1 MKSFDEFIE
10 LKNIIVCVGSVTA
23 VGHSSVAGYGE
34 STYYVI
40 QLYLCNVTT
49 PVILNY
55 DTAEECLSD
64 YAKLREAL
72 MPQRCVGV
80 EE

>member
-1 MKSFDEFIE
+1 MSYINEFIE
-10 LKNIIVCVGSVTA
+10 LKNIIVSTELITA

-55 DTAEECLSD
+55 ETEEECLSD

-72 MPQRCVGV
+72 IPQRTVGAN
-80 EE
+80 E